1 MRSIIKF
8 FAKEHLFGN
17 LLTVLSVIIGIMAL
31 VFIRRDLFPVVDF
44 KTTTINTI
52 LSGASPEQVEKLI
65 LNPIE
70 DALREVDGIKNVFST
85 ATESVGVTIV
95 QLDPDARDSEKSN
108 RDIRQAV
115 DSIED
120 FPSDA
125 QDPIVK
131 ELESSQTPVITV
143 TVSGDLNEI
152 ELRDAAEFLYDE
164 ISELKGV
171 AKVQKLG
178 LRDREILVE
187 ADAEKLKE
195 RQISLMSVIRAIQ
208 SKNWSLPGGS
218 MMNSQ
223 DNEVLI
229 KTESQYSEPSE
240 TKNNETLAEIE
251 NTIVTSNDAGF
262 NTQVKDIAQV
272 KQTLKEPER
281 LYRANGFDSIHLVVL
296 KKQNADV
303 LNLVKNLR
311 VKVEKLKNEIQP
323 GVELDFIRDFSI
335 YLKNRIKALTSNLF
349 LGLFLVIL
357 VLSLFLPWQVTLV
370 VAVGI
375 PVALLATIAAL
386 YAMGESI
393 NLISL
398 VGLIIVLGML
408 VDDAIVV
415 SENIWRHIEEGDDL
429 EASVIRGAQEVFW
442 PVFASIMTTI
452 SAFAPM
458 MFMTGIFGEF
468 VYQIPL
474 AVILALVFSFFE
486 VFLIMPSHF
495 ASWVGPFITSKLD
508 IIKEKRKSS
517 QTKFDRFIKKYQKI
531 ITWTLSYRYLM
542 LALAGVLLGIA
553 ITLNILFGRFILFPG
568 EGVDYMFVQLEAE
581 RGTSIEQMEELVVP
595 IEEQVEKIIGK
606 DLNDYSTTIGIIQK
620 DGNDP
625 LTRRGTHYANVQ
637 LGLVPYSQRELT
649 ATDYSKVIKEK
660 LILPKKIKTYT
671 VEIAT
676 EGPPQGR
683 PISVDIIGKNFDD
696 LRVISNKIRDILK
709 NTDGVTD
716 IRDSFTLGKDEWQVI
731 PRAEDVASLGLTS
744 EMIALSVRSAFEGLE
759 STTIRD
765 LEGEIP
771 IRVRLN
777 KMKGD
782 PEHVLSNTLVG
793 NNMGLNIALPQVA
806 DFKKVPTVSAIK
818 HKNGKRVINVSAAV
832 DLDITTSDEVNAK
845 LKPLM
850 PDLVKGLPGYS
861 VQFGGEEEDTQES
874 MQSLA
879 RAFIIA
885 LIFIFFL
892 LITTFKSLLQ
902 PVLILSSI
910 PMGMVGVIFAMLI
923 HNRPLSF
930 LAMLGVIALA
940 GVIVNNGIVL
950 IDFVNNLRKE
960 GQDLSESIIN
970 AVGVRIRPIILTT
983 TTTLCG
989 LLPTAYG
996 GVVEKYLGFGGGDP
1010 FIIPIALS
1018 LGWGLGFGS
1027 VLLALFFPA
1036 FIRISD
1042 DIRNLS
1048 IKLVKKVFK
1057 RQKAH

>member
-1 MRSIIKF
+1 MRTIIKF
-8 FAKEHLFGN
+8 FAREHLFGN
-17 LLTVLSVIIGIMAL
+17 LLTILSLIIGIMAL
-31 VFIRRDLFPVVDF
+31 LFIRRDLFPVVDF
-44 KTTTINTI
+44 KTTTINTV

-70 DALREVDGIKNVFST
+70 DALREVDGIKKVFST

-143 TVSGDLNEI
+143 TVSGDIDELQ
-152 ELRDAAEFLYDE
+152 LRDAAEFLYDE

-171 AKVQKLG
+171 AKVLKLG

-187 ADAEKLKE
+187 ADSEKLKS
-195 RQISLMSVIRAIQ
+195 RQVSLMSVIRAIE
-208 SKNWSLPGGS
+208 SKNWSLPAGT
-218 MMNSQ
+218 MMNI
-223 DNEVLI
+223 DNHEVLI
-229 KTESQYSEPSE
+229 KTESQYSEPSSV
-240 TKNNETLAEIE
+240 KNNETLKELE
-251 NTIVTSNDAGF
+251 NTIITSNDAGF
-262 NTQVKDIAQV
+262 NTQVKDIATVQ
-272 KQTLKEPER
+272 QSLKEPDN
-281 LYRANGFDSIHLVVL
+281 LYRANGFSSIHLVVL

-303 LNLVKNLR
+303 ISLVDNLR
-311 VKVEKLKNEIQP
+311 EKVELLKKGVKP
-323 GVELDFIRDFSI
+323 GVELSFIRDFSV

-370 VAVGI
+370 VAIGI
-375 PVALLATIAAL
+375 PVALLSTIGAL
-386 YAMGESI
+386 YALGGSI

-429 EASVIRGAQEVFW
+429 ETSVINGANEVFW

-468 VYQIPL
+468 IYQIPL
-474 AVILALVFSFFE
+474 AVILALGFSFLE
-486 VFLIMPSHF
+486 VFIIMPSHF
-495 ASWVGPFITSKLD
+495 ASWVGPFITSKLES
-508 IIKEKRKSS
+508 IKEKRKTS
-517 QTKFDRFIKKYQKI
+517 QTRFDKFIKKYQRLVQ
-531 ITWTLSYRYLM
+531 WTLDFRYYVLVGA
-542 LALAGVLLGIA
+542 LALLGTA
-553 ITLNILFGRFILFPG
+553 IGLNYVFGKFILFPG
-568 EGVDYMFVQLEAE
+568 EGTDYMYIQLEAE
-581 RGTSIEQMEELVVP
+581 RGTSLEQMEKYIQP
-595 IEEQVEKIIGK
+595 IEKQAENIIGK
-606 DLNDYSTTIGIIQK
+606 SLQDYSTTIGIIQK

-625 LTRRGTHYANVQ
+625 LTRRGTHYANIQ
-637 LGLVPYSQRELT
+637 LGLVPYSDRELS
-649 ATDYSKVIKEK
+649 ALEISKVLKNK
-660 LILPKKIKTYT
+660 LQLSKQIRTYT
-671 VEIAT
+671 IETAKD
-676 EGPPQGR
+676 GPPQGR

-696 LRVISNKIRDILK
+696 LKSLSQKVIQVLEK
-709 NTDGVTD
+709 TPGVTD
-716 IRDSFTLGKDEWQVI
+716 IRDSFALGKDEWQVI
-731 PRAEDVASLGLTS
+731 PKSEDIASLGLTS
-744 EMIALSVRSAFEGLE
+744 QIVALSVRAAFEGIE
-759 STTIRD
+759 STSIRD

-771 IRVRLN
+771 IRVRL
-777 KMKGD
+777 KKSVGD
-782 PEHVLSNTLVG
+782 PIQVLSKTMVG
-793 NNMGLNIALPQVA
+793 NNLGLNIPLSQIA
-806 DFKKVPTVSAIK
+806 DFKKVATVSAIK
-818 HKNGKRVINVSAAV
+818 HKNSKRVINVSAAV
-832 DLDITTSDEVNAK
+832 DLELTTSDEVNSK
-845 LKPLM
+845 LKTLIP
-850 PDLVKGLPGYS
+850 GLLKNHDGYS
-861 VQFGGEEEDTQES
+861 IEFAGEEEDTQES

-879 RAFIIA
+879 QAFFIA

-892 LITTFKSLLQ
+892 LITTFKSVLQ
-902 PVLILSSI
+902 PILILSSI
-910 PMGMVGVIFAMLI
+910 PLGMIGVIFAMLL

-950 IDFVNNLRKE
+950 IDFVNNLRKKGE
-960 GQDLSESIIN
+960 NLNDSIVN

-996 GVVEKYLGFGGGDP
+996 GTIEKYLGFGGGDP

-1042 DIRNLS
+1042 DVRGLGA
-1048 IKLVKKVFK
+1048 KLISTFTKK
-1057 RQKAH
+1057 

>member
-1 MRSIIKF
+1 MRAIIKF

-17 LLTVLSVIIGIMAL
+17 LLTVLAFIVGIMAL
-31 VFIRRDLFPVVDF
+31 MFIRRDLFPIVDF
-44 KTTTINTI
+44 KTTTINTV
-52 LSGASPEQVEKLI
+52 LAGASPEQVEKLI

-70 DALREVDGIKNVFST
+70 DSLREVDGIKKVLST

-95 QLDPDARDSEKSN
+95 QLDPDARDSAKSN
-108 RDIRQAV
+108 RDLRQAV

-120 FPSDA
+120 FPDDA
-125 QDPIVK
+125 EDPVVK

-152 ELRDAAEFLYDE
+152 ELRDTADFLYDE

-178 LRDREILVE
+178 LRDREIVVE
-187 ADAEKLKE
+187 ADREKLQQL
-195 RQISLMSVIRAIQ
+195 QIPLMSVVRAIQ
-208 SKNWSLPGGS
+208 SKNWSLPAGS
-218 MMNSQ
+218 MINSNN
-223 DNEVLI
+223 NEVLI

-240 TKNNETLAEIE
+240 SKNQETITEIQ

-262 NTQVKDIAQV
+262 NTQVKDIATV
-272 KQTLKEPER
+272 TQTLKEPEQ

-303 LNLVKNLR
+303 LNLVEDLKSKVDSLKSE
-311 VKVEKLKNEIQP
+311 VKP
-323 GVELDFIRDFSI
+323 GVELNYIRDFST
-335 YLKNRIKALTSNLF
+335 YLKKRIKALTSNLF

-375 PVALLATIAAL
+375 PVALLATISAL

-398 VGLIIVLGML
+398 MGLIIVLGML

-429 EASVIRGAQEVFW
+429 EASVISGAQEVFW

-474 AVILALVFSFFE
+474 AVILALVFSFIE

-495 ASWVGPFITSKLD
+495 ASWVGPFITTKLD
-508 IIKEKRKSS
+508 EIKQKRKNSH
-517 QTKFDRFIKKYQKI
+517 TKFDGFIKKYQKLI
-531 ITWTLSYRYLM
+531 AWSLNYRYLM
-542 LALAGVLLGIA
+542 LVVAVGIVGVAIALNV
-553 ITLNILFGRFILFPG
+553 LFGRFILFPG
-568 EGVDYMFVQLEAE
+568 EGVDYMFVQVEAQ
-581 RGTSIEQMEELVVP
+581 RGTSIEQMEKIIAP
-595 IEEQVEKIIGK
+595 IEKDVEAIVGDNLK
-606 DLNDYSTTIGIIQK
+606 DYSTTIGIIQK
-620 DGNDP
+620 DQNDP
-625 LTRRGTHYANVQ
+625 LTRRGSHYANIQ
-637 LGLVPYSQRELT
+637 LGLVPYSEREFS
-649 ATDYSKVIKEK
+649 AQDIAKVIKD
-660 LILPKKIKTYT
+660 KIKMPEQVKTYN
-671 VEIAT
+671 VEIAK

-683 PISVDIIGKNFDD
+683 PISVDVVGKSFDD
-696 LRVISNKIRDILK
+696 LRIIADKIKDTLKDI
-709 NTDGVTD
+709 DGVSD

-731 PRAEDVASLGLTS
+731 PKDKEVASLGLTS

-759 STTIRD
+759 ASTIRD
-765 LEGEIP
+765 IEGEIP
-771 IRVRLN
+771 IRVRLE
-777 KMKGD
+777 KTKGD
-782 PEHVLSNTLVG
+782 PLQLLSNTTVG
-793 NNMGLNIALPQVA
+793 NNMGLNIPLPQVA

-850 PDLVKGLPGYS
+850 PELVKDYQGYS
-861 VQFGGEEEDTQES
+861 VEFGGEAEDTQES

-885 LIFIFFL
+885 LLFIFFL
-892 LITTFKSLLQ
+892 LITTFKSLIQ
-902 PVLILSSI
+902 PILILSSI
-910 PMGMVGVIFAMLI
+910 PMGMVGVIFAMLV
-923 HNRPLSF
+923 HGRPLSF

-960 GQDLSESIIN
+960 GEDLNSSIVN

-996 GVVEKYLGFGGGDP
+996 GTIEKYLGFGGGDP

-1042 DIRNLS
+1042 DIRNFGL
-1048 IKLVKKVFK
+1048 KLVSKVMK
-1057 RQKAH
+1057 